1 MRPSWIPITVF
12 LLLLSAPSA
21 FAWDVLVVQKY
32 HAKPYVEVVRGF
44 RDTTNA
50 RVSELILSEANG
62 EDSVRE
68 IRRRGPDLILA
79 IGIDALARVKKIRD
93 IPIIYCMVLNPDSVL
108 DNESNITGISMSI
121 APEKQLGD
129 LLKVLPTV
137 KKIGLVYNPKQT
149 GTIAARVHAAA
160 EKAGLRLIARR
171 AEQAK
176 DLPRQLENLPQDLD
190 LYWMLPDSTFTTP
203 EAVESLFLFSIRSRI
218 PVLTFSDRYLRMG
231 AFISLGL
238 DTTGMGKQAGEM
250 AERIRSGAKAGDIP
264 KADAERLSPV
274 INRAVA
280 AKLGIIPE
288 SKALKTFRVMDEE
301 GP

>member
-12 LLLLSAPSA
+12 FLLLAAPAAS
-21 FAWDVLVVQKY
+21 AWDVLVVQKY
-32 HAKPYVEVVRGF
+32 HAKPYAEVVRGF
-44 RDTTNA
+44 RDATNA

-62 EDSVRE
+62 EYSVRE
-68 IRRRGPDLILA
+68 IHRRGPDLILA
-79 IGIDALARVKKIRD
+79 IGIDALERVKKIRD

-108 DNESNITGISMSI
+108 GNESNITGISMNI
-121 APEKQLGD
+121 APERQLAV
-129 LLKVLPTV
+129 LLKALPTV

-149 GTIAARVHAAA
+149 GGIAAKVHAAA
-160 EKAGLRLIARR
+160 EKAGLRLVALR

-176 DLPRQLENLPQDLD
+176 DLPRQLDNLPRDLD
-190 LYWMLPDSTFTTP
+190 LYWMLPDSTFTSP

-250 AERIRSGAKAGDIP
+250 AEKIRSGAKVGDIP
-264 KADAERLSPV
+264 RTDAERLIPV
-274 INRAVA
+274 INRTVA
-280 AKLGIIPE
+280 EKFGILQE
-288 SKALKTFRVMDEE
+288 SKTLRTFRVLDEE
-301 GP
+301 RP